1 MIHCAVIPHAGE
13 AGAMGSVG
21 NQPSSPH
28 VVMIGS
34 PIISHCVVGLLL
46 AKKLCAF
53 GVHIT
58 VINTESVITKLKAFE
73 GLLGDDNRRLR
84 VIMLPNGEGFTPSD
98 SLPVLIRKAEE
109 RTSRYIMDDLKGL
122 MESSQDWAPPCCAI
136 VDLFADWV
144 LEITDPLMPSYIL
157 WTAGAASLSMLLH
170 APVLVAQG
178 IIPME
183 DSETEK
189 LKPVEFPCI
198 PPLHPLEFIDSI
210 ATPGFLASGFLVNS
224 VYELESAVFDA
235 LNKHYQVG
243 APSSKLQSI
252 HSVGPLI
259 NTSDEPGAIA
269 MRRDPVLEWLDKQ
282 PHASVLYV
290 AFGSYYTLSA
300 SQLIELGL
308 EASEQR
314 FIWVVRPPSD
324 LCPELEA
331 QESEV
336 PEYLPSV
343 SMRIVLLIEFLLSIG
358 VDILQ
363 HPATGGF
370 FTHCG
375 WSSVIESI
383 SANLPMLAWPI
394 QAEQKMNS
402 RWLVDIAGAT
412 LQVRSGFEDF
422 ATREQVANAVRLL
435 MCKDKGQDV
444 RSNVSRL
451 KELLQRGAAESEYH
465 STNIKVFIE
474 KLQQWTNRAYAS

>member
-1 MIHCAVIPHAGE
+1 MV
-13 AGAMGSVG
+13 
-21 NQPSSPH
+21 
-28 VVMIGS
+28 
-34 PIISHCVVGLLL
+34 
-46 AKKLCAF
+46 
-53 GVHIT
+53 
-58 VINTESVITKLKAFE
+58 
-73 GLLGDDNRRLR
+73 
-84 VIMLPNGEGFTPSD
+84 LPNGEGFTPSD

-109 RTSRYIMDDLKGL
+109 RTSRYIMDNLKGL
-122 MESSQDWAPPCCAI
+122 MESPQDWAPPCCAI

-144 LEITDPLMPSYIL
+144 LEKSDPLMPSYIL

-178 IIPME
+178 IIPMK

-198 PPLHPLEFIDSI
+198 PPLHPLEFIDTI
-210 ATPGFLASGFLVNS
+210 ATPGFVHDRMLKLSETILKLASGFLVNS
-224 VYELESAVFDA
+224 VYELESTVFDA

-259 NTSDEPGAIA
+259 NTRDEPGAIA
-269 MRRDPVLEWLDKQ
+269 TRRDPVLEWLDKQ

-308 EASEQR
+308 GLEASEHR

-331 QESEV
+331 KESEV
-336 PEYLPSV
+336 PDYLPSGFTD
-343 SMRIVLLIEFLLSIG
+343 RIQDRGLIVTGWAPQLQ
-358 VDILQ
+358 ILQ

-402 RWLVDIAGAT
+402 RWLVDVAGAA

-422 ATREQVANAVRLL
+422 ATKEQVENAVRPL
-435 MCKDKGQDV
+435 MCKDEGQGV

-451 KELLQRGAAESEYH
+451 KELLQRGGAESGYH
-465 STNIKVFIE
+465 STNMKVFIE